1 MIDMGLIRRI
11 YEWWYGDTIR
21 IAGTAG
27 MTLKEY
33 RNYQNKAKKTI
44 CNQCQ
49 DPHSLRMT
57 DEKTLT
63 CIECGNQQST
73 WGGEE

>member
-1 MIDMGLIRRI
+1 MGLIRRI

-33 RNYQNKAKKTI
+33 RTYQKKALKTI
-44 CNQCQ
+44 CSQCQ

-57 DEKTLT
+57 DNKTLT
-63 CIECGNQQST
+63 CIKCGNKQSS
-73 WGGEE
+73 WEGEE